1 MIPIKVRVFLLF
13 VFIVVRVGFG
23 VLELA
28 VGGPG
33 ILRAFRDANAS
44 LNYSCPD
51 GTFCF
56 GQYLN
61 RDHAENWSFIFATTC
76 YTA

>member
-33 ILRAFRDANAS
+33 ILRALRDANAS
-44 LNYSCPD
+44 PNY
-51 GTFCF
+51 
-56 GQYLN
+56 
-61 RDHAENWSFIFATTC
+61 
-76 YTA
+76 